1 MINYLTVT
9 MSARKVL
16 IMEPNDC
23 AFLGISH
30 ILRDVLGLNP
40 DHVPDC
46 PNALKQ
52 IRDALKKS
60 APYDLLITE
69 FSGTERGNE
78 TRELIKEA
86 TGIQPALRTLLYT
99 SEVRPLA
106 LKAILR
112 EPGVNG
118 YVLKNG
124 HGSSQVV
131 KAIRN
136 IGKSGF
142 YLSPEVDELINQVHH
157 ISLEGYDFRIL
168 TALAEGYSQRE
179 IAQLFN
185 YHKIHPSSLSSIEK
199 RINQLKDRFQ
209 AKNNVHLI
217 AKANILG
224 AL

>member
-1 MINYLTVT
+1 MINYLTVA

-30 ILRDVLGLNP
+30 ILRDVLGLNS

-60 APYDLLITE
+60 SPYDLLITE
-69 FSGTERGNE
+69 LSGTERGNE

-106 LKAILR
+106 LKTILR
-112 EPGVNG
+112 DPRVNG

-124 HGSSQVV
+124 HGSSQLV

-142 YLSPEVDELINQVHH
+142 YSIVIHGCEQNLTCSSLLCLESPGFRHNLCRCASAMGMHH
-157 ISLEGYDFRIL
+157 IAMTIIFCIDGYNYTL
-168 TALAEGYSQRE
+168 TTKL
-179 IAQLFN
+179 
-185 YHKIHPSSLSSIEK
+185 
-199 RINQLKDRFQ
+199 
-209 AKNNVHLI
+209 
-217 AKANILG
+217 
-224 AL
+224 

>member
-1 MINYLTVT
+1 MINYLTVA
-9 MSARKVL
+9 MSVRKVL
-16 IMEPNDC
+16 IMEPSDC

-30 ILRDVLGLNP
+30 VLREVFGLNP
-40 DHVPDC
+40 DHVPNCDT
-46 PNALKQ
+46 ALKQ
-52 IRDALKKS
+52 VRAALKKS
-60 APYDLLITE
+60 TPYDLLITE
-69 FSGTERGNE
+69 FLGSERGNE
-78 TRELIKEA
+78 TRNLIKEA
-86 TGIQPALRTLLYT
+86 TGIQPALHTILYT
-99 SEVRPLA
+99 SEIRPLA

-124 HGSSQVV
+124 HGSSQLV

-142 YLSPEVDELINQVHH
+142 YLSPEVDELMGQVHH
-157 ISLEGYDFRIL
+157 ISLEGYDFRVL

-185 YHKIHPSSLSSIEK
+185 RQKIHPSSLSSIEK